1 MPCVSADIAV
11 CRRPSGS
18 ASGLTAGSKHL
29 GRSWLNVTSNVYGHF
44 DKTRRREAPAMAE
57 TLGI

>member
-1 MPCVSADIAV
+1 VRQ
-11 CRRPSGS
+11 CRHCRLQKTIRFGE
-18 ASGLTAGSKHL
+18 GLIAGSKHL